1 MDNGPMESFWRDEI
15 QMYHLKK
22 FNTYEELEA
31 AIMEYIEYY
40 NNHRNQKRL
49 NCMTPLAIQVIPS

>member
-1 MDNGPMESFWRDEI
+1 
-15 QMYHLKK
+15 MYHLKK